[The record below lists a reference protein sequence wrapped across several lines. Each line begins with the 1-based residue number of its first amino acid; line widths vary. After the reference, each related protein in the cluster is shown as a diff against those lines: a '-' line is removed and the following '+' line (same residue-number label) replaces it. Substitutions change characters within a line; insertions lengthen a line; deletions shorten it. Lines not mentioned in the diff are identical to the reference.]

1 VKPFLA
7 ALCLLSLVGC
17 LHTDYVSANL
27 ERQAPFGVV
36 TLGTHSSY
44 IIDARTETCL
54 LVYVSVAAQ
63 VPCAMLKKNVPEAA
77 RYITWDT
84 STSARYVPPT
94 PDDGNRA
101 PMAIKINVTSV
112 MVDDQ
117 AKALKFYTEV
127 LGFEK
132 KTDVPAGEY
141 RWLTVVS
148 PSGAHG
154 IELLLEPMGFPPAKV
169 YQKALFDAGIPIT
182 SFGVDD
188 IQKEYERLTKRGVVF
203 RGPPTPMGPVTT
215 VLFEDTC
222 GNLLMLVQA

>member
-1 VKPFLA
+1 MKPFLA

-84 STSARYVPPT
+84 GTSERY
-94 PDDGNRA
+94 GSN
-101 PMAIKINVTSV
+101 MAIKINVTSV

-148 PSGAHG
+148 PAGAHG
-154 IELLLEPMGFPPAKV
+154 IELLLEPMGFPPAKA